1 MAKLPTIDD
10 MAKDLAERAMQE
22 ITVNGMT
29 LREFIGNL
37 ENDIAHNECHLASCR
52 YNSINFHCTNVEK
65 RKECVDVSKLVL
77 CLDGDK
83 CEK

>member
-10 MAKDLAERAMQE
+10 MAKQLAERAMQE
-22 ITVNGMT
+22 IIVNGMT
-29 LREFIGNL
+29 LHEFSENL
-37 ENDIAHNECHLASCR
+37 NNAAVKSECHLASCR
-52 YNSINFHCTNVEK
+52 YNSEKFHCTNEEK
-65 RKECVDVSKLVL
+65 RKECIDVSKLVL